1 MTADDRIDHGQIEKV
16 DVCQEATDG
25 GSDYP
30 GQVSDRAQDA
40 EPLLSL
46 VFRQDADLRDEAEGK
61 SAEGTKDQP
70 EQDQLFSPE
79 LIGQRAARHTSDQTE
94 PGRHPQQDACLGH
107 ADSKLLGDVQGE
119 EREEQRTTDAIDK
132 PDHDHNLEQTREHL
146 RPFVWGDPVIE
157 RLF

>member
-25 GSDYP
+25 GSDDS
-30 GQVSDRAQDA
+30 GQVSDRAQD
-40 EPLLSL
+40 
-46 VFRQDADLRDEAEGK
+46 AEGK

-94 PGRHPQQDACLGH
+94 QGRHPQQDACLGH
-107 ADSKLLGDVQGE
+107 ADSKLLGDVQSE
-119 EREEQRTTDAIDK
+119 EREEQRTTDAIDE
-132 PDHDHNLEQTREHL
+132 PDHDHNPEQTREHL